1 MIEWLWLLLVIP
13 YVLIAVVAFGGATA
27 AGQYIVWRDYVWA
40 AVWPV
45 YWLRPL
51 YWKVRFAVIKYEY
64 PYNGYP
70 MKYIFGVPPQ
80 RFDRWLLHFGEELSL
95 RWGQWREDLR
105 KVDEV

>member
-1 MIEWLWLLLVIP
+1 MELLWLLLAIP

-27 AGQYIVWRDYVWA
+27 GGQYSAWRDYVWA

-51 YWKVRFAVIKYEY
+51 YWKVRFAIIKQEY
-64 PYNGYP
+64 SRWYVL
-70 MKYIFGVPPQ
+70 GVPVQ
-80 RFDRWLLHFGEELSL
+80 RFDQWLLKFGEELSL

-105 KVDEV
+105 KEDEDE